1 MDIVLKSTSGV
12 KELDEAAVESFNQA
26 GPFPNPPKGMLK
38 NGKATID
45 WGFVV
50 NT

>member
-1 MDIVLKSTSGV
+1 VLILSSSGQQ
-12 KELDEAAVESFNQA
+12 ELDSAAVESFNKS

-38 NGKATID
+38 NGVAVLE

-50 NT
+50 KS